1 MLLISWL
8 NIIYHK
14 SLTLCKIGKCISAFY
29 LEGVKLRSKQLRTF
43 YFKVRINYDSSYS
56 NLKILKPRKI
66 KLTNSGASGKES
78 ACQCRRCTRPKRRR
92 FDPCDGKIPWSRK
105 WQRPPVFLP
114 GKFQGQKTWWAIVH
128 GTVKELDITQQLNNN
143 NLHTLKL
150 THIKFFKSVYR
161 FVSPSPES
169 KFVLYYFCNIIYK
182 AVQSS
187 PL

>member
-1 MLLISWL
+1 MVMLLISWL

-14 SLTLCKIGKCISAFY
+14 SLTLCKIGKCISASY

-43 YFKVRINYDSSYS
+43 YFKIRINYDSSYS

-105 WQRPPVFLP
+105 WQPPHPVFLP
-114 GKFQGQKTWWAIVH
+114 GKFQGQKSLVGHSPWDCKRVGHNLAT
-128 GTVKELDITQQLNNN
+128 KQQQF
-143 NLHTLKL
+143 T
-150 THIKFFKSVYR
+150 Y
-161 FVSPSPES
+161 S
-169 KFVLYYFCNIIYK
+169 KINSY
-182 AVQSS
+182 
-187 PL
+187 